1 MDDTIRYDY
10 GSNFAS
16 LDDIQGRTND
26 AQALRDEV
34 NKVFTALA
42 GVYEGDAASMLQQKH
57 IEISQMLD
65 NVLNSRRPGM
75 VATSPRTMPRRS
87 TTTWPAASEVVARN
101 CGQRPELRVRTTWP
115 QFRSQTP

>member
-65 NVLNSRRPGM
+65 NVLNEITQTRHGG
-75 VATSPRTMPRRS
+75 
-87 TTTWPAASEVVARN
+87 N
-101 CGQRPELRVRTTWP
+101 Q
-115 QFRSQTP
+115 SQEDAKALDHHLAGGF

>member
-10 GSNFAS
+10 GSNYAS

-42 GVYEGDAASMLQQKH
+42 GVYEGDAASTLQQKH
-57 IEISQMLD
+57 IQISQMLD
-65 NVLNSRRPGM
+65 NVLN
-75 VATSPRTMPRRS
+75 
-87 TTTWPAASEVVARN
+87 EI
-101 CGQRPELRVRTTWP
+101 
-115 QFRSQTP
+115 SQTRHGGNQSQEDAKALDHHLAGGF

>member
-1 MDDTIRYDY
+1 MDETIRYEY

-42 GVYEGDAASMLQQKH
+42 GVYEGDASAALQQKH

-65 NVLNSRRPGM
+65 NVLNEITQTRQGG
-75 VATSPRTMPRRS
+75 
-87 TTTWPAASEVVARN
+87 N
-101 CGQRPELRVRTTWP
+101 Q
-115 QFRSQTP
+115 SQDDAKALDSHLAGGF